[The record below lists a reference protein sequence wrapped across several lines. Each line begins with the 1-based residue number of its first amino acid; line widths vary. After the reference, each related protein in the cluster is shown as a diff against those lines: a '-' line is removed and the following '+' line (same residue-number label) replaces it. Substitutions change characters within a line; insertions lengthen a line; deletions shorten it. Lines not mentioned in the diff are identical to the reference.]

1 MTTTIREA
9 EKDMRDDSK
18 RSRIRRGASAL
29 LAAAL
34 LVPLAA
40 CEVTNPGP
48 VADENLDLST
58 VHQSIV
64 NGAGRKMSQAISF
77 VGYTGGLSSRE
88 IIAGGQTGNGG
99 HDAITQAGQLLP
111 TNNTN
116 HWGYVQTARWIAE
129 DAVRRFAGLPAGQ
142 VDAAVWAEAYLWAGY
157 ANRMLG
163 ENFCEAVF
171 DGGPLQANVEYF
183 KRAEK
188 HFTDAINKA
197 PATAAGTNFKTA
209 AYAGRASVR
218 VFLKDWTGAVADAN
232 QVPLAYKFLVN
243 ADVASE
249 DTRNQ
254 IYFVSSNTPY
264 RGYSVWN
271 TYFQQYYDQT
281 GDPRVPYGK
290 DPTVPFANSQL
301 SGYGAVPWWF
311 QLKYKGN
318 NDDFVASSG
327 REMVLIRAEA
337 LLNAGDFQG
346 AMTLINS
353 IRTVLKSDKA
363 GNANLTPWVA
373 SNITDA
379 WTFLKR
385 ERGIEMWLEA
395 RRLGDI
401 RRWKENNTPGVLD
414 WPNFEGLKKPDGT
427 DGGKLFRD
435 YPPSLCF
442 PTPQNEIDTNPN
454 F

>member
-1 MTTTIREA
+1 MTTMKSEA
-9 EKDMRDDSK
+9 RTDMRDGRRRHSPTA
-18 RSRIRRGASAL
+18 RRGVMVLGASL
-29 LAAAL
+29 VVLAG
-34 LVPLAA
+34 

-48 VADENLDLST
+48 VADENLDLPT
-58 VHQSIV
+58 VHQAIV

-77 VGYTGGLSSRE
+77 VGYTGALSARE

-99 HDAITQAGQLLP
+99 HDAITQAGQLLA

-116 HWGYVQTARWIAE
+116 HWGYVHTARWIAE
-129 DAVRRFAGLPAGQ
+129 DAIRRFAALPAGA
-142 VDAAVWAEAYLWAGY
+142 VDAGVWTEAYVWAGY
-157 ANRMLG
+157 SNRMLG

-171 DGGPLQANVEYF
+171 DGGPKEANVEYF

-188 HFTDAINKA
+188 HFTDAIAKA
-197 PATAAGTNFKTA
+197 PATAAGANLKNA

-232 QVPLAYKFLVN
+232 QVPLGFAFKVN

-254 IYFVSSNTPY
+254 IYFVNSNTPY
-264 RGYSVWN
+264 RGYSVWG
-271 TYFQQYYDQT
+271 TYFQQYYDAS
-281 GDPRVPYGK
+281 GDPRVAYGK
-290 DPTVPFANSQL
+290 DPAVPFANSQL
-301 SGYGAVPWWF
+301 SGYGSVPWWF

-318 NDDFVASSG
+318 NDDFNASSG
-327 REMVLIRAEA
+327 REMVLIKAEA
-337 LLNAGDFQG
+337 ALINNDLAG

-353 IRTVLKSDKA
+353 LRTGLKSDKTGA
-363 GNANLTPWVA
+363 ALAPWVA
-373 SNITDA
+373 NSVADG

-385 ERGIEMWLEA
+385 ERGIELWLEA

-414 WPNFEGLKKPDGT
+414 WPNFEGLKKADGS

-435 YPPSLCF
+435 YPPSTCF
-442 PTPQNEIDTNPN
+442 PIPQNEIDTNPN